1 MDRFLGNLSHFF
13 EGLDARRNIKVSS
26 ELEAWGHVALAVSPL
41 WCGEQCHGLAEGR
54 GAEPSK
60 HSRAAGVVQQQGLAR
75 HGRLPQRGQQWAAEG
90 TAACR
95 L

>member
-41 WCGEQCHGLAEGR
+41 WCGEQCHGLACL
-54 GAEPSK
+54 
-60 HSRAAGVVQQQGLAR
+60 H
-75 HGRLPQRGQQWAAEG
+75 
-90 TAACR
+90 
-95 L
+95 